1 MKKINID
8 PQDLEPLETDGI
20 NLLYVGTVLF
30 VLATLVLIYQPDF
43 IDDQTQTV
51 WLRITIMG
59 TILGLIGLRIVKRRR
74 KRLGL

>member
-1 MKKINID
+1 VKKINID
-8 PQDLEPLETDGI
+8 PQDLKPIETDGI

-59 TILGLIGLRIVKRRR
+59 TILGIIGLRVIKRRR

>member
-8 PQDLEPLETDGI
+8 PQDLKPIETDGI

-59 TILGLIGLRIVKRRR
+59 TILGLIGLRIIKRRR

>member
-8 PQDLEPLETDGI
+8 PQDLKPIETDGI
-20 NLLYVGTVLF
+20 NLLYVGNVLF
-30 VLATLVLIYQPDF
+30 ALATFVLIYQPDF
-43 IDDQTQTV
+43 IDDQTQII

-59 TILGLIGLRIVKRRR
+59 TILGLIGLRIIKRRR

>member
-8 PQDLEPLETDGI
+8 PQDLKPIETDGI

-43 IDDQTQTV
+43 IDNQTQTV

-59 TILGLIGLRIVKRRR
+59 TVLGIIGLRVIKRRR

>member
-8 PQDLEPLETDGI
+8 PQDLKPIETDGI

-30 VLATLVLIYQPDF
+30 VLATFVLIYQPDF
-43 IDDQTQTV
+43 IDDQTQMI

>member
-30 VLATLVLIYQPDF
+30 ILATFVLIYQPNF

-59 TILGLIGLRIVKRRR
+59 TALGLIGLRIVKRRR

>member
-1 MKKINID
+1 MKNINID
-8 PQDLEPLETDGI
+8 PQDLKPIETDGI

-30 VLATLVLIYQPDF
+30 ALATLVLIYQPDF
-43 IDDQTQTV
+43 IDNQTQTV

-59 TILGLIGLRIVKRRR
+59 TVLGLIGIRIVKRRR

>member
-8 PQDLEPLETDGI
+8 SQDLKPIETDGI

-30 VLATLVLIYQPDF
+30 VLATFVLIYQPDF

-59 TILGLIGLRIVKRRR
+59 TVLGIIGLRVIKRRR

>member
-1 MKKINID
+1 VKKINID

>member
-8 PQDLEPLETDGI
+8 PQDLKPIETDGI

-30 VLATLVLIYQPDF
+30 VLATFVLIYQPNF
-43 IDDQTQTV
+43 INDQTQTV

-59 TILGLIGLRIVKRRR
+59 TALGLIGLRVIKRRR

>member
-1 MKKINID
+1 MKKVNID
-8 PQDLEPLETDGI
+8 PQDLKPIETDGI

-43 IDDQTQTV
+43 IDDQTQIV

>member
-1 MKKINID
+1 MKNINID
-8 PQDLEPLETDGI
+8 PQDLKPIETDGI

-30 VLATLVLIYQPDF
+30 ALATLVLIYQPDF
-43 IDDQTQTV
+43 IDNQTQTV

-59 TILGLIGLRIVKRRR
+59 TVLGLVGIRIVKRRR

>member
-8 PQDLEPLETDGI
+8 PQDLKPIETDGI

-43 IDDQTQTV
+43 IDNQTQTV

-59 TILGLIGLRIVKRRR
+59 TILGIIGLRVIKRRR

>member
-1 MKKINID
+1 VKKINID
-8 PQDLEPLETDGI
+8 PQDLKPIETDGI

-30 VLATLVLIYQPDF
+30 VLATFVLIYQPNF

-59 TILGLIGLRIVKRRR
+59 TVLGIIGLRVIKRRR

>member
-1 MKKINID
+1 VKKINID
-8 PQDLEPLETDGI
+8 PQDLKPIETDGI

-43 IDDQTQTV
+43 IDNQTQIV

-59 TILGLIGLRIVKRRR
+59 TILGLVGLGIIKRRR

>member
-1 MKKINID
+1 VKKINID
-8 PQDLEPLETDGI
+8 PQDLKPIETDGI

-30 VLATLVLIYQPDF
+30 VLATFVLIYQPDF

-59 TILGLIGLRIVKRRR
+59 TILGIIGLRVIKRRR

>member
-8 PQDLEPLETDGI
+8 PRDLKPIETDGI

-30 VLATLVLIYQPDF
+30 VLATLVLIYQPNF

-59 TILGLIGLRIVKRRR
+59 TILGIIGLRVIKRRR